1 MIVRR
6 EALKAL
12 HRLLPMA
19 VRAEELQVLQDRPIA
34 FDVIDLSSGIAARST
49 LAAVTL
55 DYVLP
60 NRIRHLTPFS
70 IESTTQN
77 VSALDLNCLLNVRLP
92 ESAISDPLTVV
103 ANELSLVTT
112 QLGAEEG
119 DIRHG

>member
-1 MIVRR
+1 
-6 EALKAL
+6 
-12 HRLLPMA
+12 MA